1 MYFSES
7 VVAMAYGVPAML
19 TLTLFTMVFSPF
31 LSCICTAQGRLF
43 CILPGFGTVP
53 GNVSAFE
60 NVSMEFPAP
69 LLPELLPEKSFAAQ
83 FYLLL

>member
-1 MYFSES
+1 
-7 VVAMAYGVPAML
+7 
-19 TLTLFTMVFSPF
+19 MVFSPF

-43 CILPGFGTVP
+43 CILPGFGIVP

-60 NVSMEFPAP
+60 NVSMEFPVP
-69 LLPELLPEKSFAAQ
+69 LLPELLPEKRFAAQ

>member
-1 MYFSES
+1 
-7 VVAMAYGVPAML
+7 
-19 TLTLFTMVFSPF
+19 MVFSPF

-43 CILPGFGTVP
+43 CFLPGFGTVP
-53 GNVSAFE
+53 GNVLVFE